1 MINKTMFSKLVLL
14 LIFSVLLSHFS
25 YSQKQVQQLF
35 FPQDGY
41 VLGVKNHLLDV
52 GYTDGTQGSAFVSQA
67 VIKNLDADKKGLQTF
82 SVEYGGR
89 N

>member
-1 MINKTMFSKLVLL
+1 MIYKTMFSKLVLL

-25 YSQKQVQQLF
+25 YSQKQVQQFF

-52 GYTDGTQGSAFVSQA
+52 GYTDGTQGFLLKTYMGRLFMGRLST
-67 VIKNLDADKKGLQTF
+67 LD
-82 SVEYGGR
+82 V
-89 N
+89 